1 MTNNQLHPLQANLRG
16 GEPFLRLRHHQNI
29 ILTPPRPSDTSCYL
43 PILNDPR
50 VHEELTG
57 PPIPFLPEHAE
68 AFFAKAQALSDAVL
82 TELNASKGVEIPLVV
97 GHCPVNAIREVKE
110 DGEDAYLGDIS
121 LRRCTDLRLLGA
133 LVDDHTDEGKNR
145 LASQN
150 SRRNVGDPEIIW
162 TIGCYLIPSHHG
174 QGIMTDA
181 IKTLIQTWAVPRM
194 KVRRILVGAFGS
206 NTSSVR
212 VFQKNDFILKTII
225 NNEGRRKSRDLHIFK
240 WNGKA

>member
-1 MTNNQLHPLQANLRG
+1 MLSSNPQRSKGARGVDRPANPVSSWYFFKKKFQNERG
-16 GEPFLRLRHHQNI
+16 ITFG
-29 ILTPPRPSDTSCYL
+29 
-43 PILNDPR
+43 
-50 VHEELTG
+50 V
-57 PPIPFLPEHAE
+57 PEHAE

-133 LVDDHTDEGKNR
+133 LVDDHTDDEGKNR

-162 TIGCYLIPSHHG
+162 TIGCTYANVSIAAPL
-174 QGIMTDA
+174 T
-181 IKTLIQTWAVPRM
+181 
-194 KVRRILVGAFGS
+194 
-206 NTSSVR
+206 
-212 VFQKNDFILKTII
+212 
-225 NNEGRRKSRDLHIFK
+225 
-240 WNGKA
+240 